1 MKDLITDAKSTF
13 GDDEDEEYET
23 PLKVERYRNI
33 SLILLGNYS
42 RRWRTNFK

>member
-23 PLKVERYRNI
+23 PLKVEN
-33 SLILLGNYS
+33 
-42 RRWRTNFK
+42 